1 MLKSLL
7 LPYGFKKIGW
17 VIFIPTFLLGSWL
30 FFSGFDADSVF
41 AFFNL
46 PTRTGPDSFTSNA
59 DHWLNNIAL
68 IGICLGGIFV
78 ACSKERVEDEMIGRI
93 RLNALLIAL
102 YVNYAVLIVAA
113 LLVYDLGFLNVMAC
127 MIVGVLL
134 LFLLIYR
141 ITLWRFRKSSGHE
154 E

>member
-1 MLKSLL
+1 MLKSFL

-17 VIFIPTFLLGSWL
+17 VIFVPTFLLGVGL
-30 FFSGFDADSVF
+30 FFSGFDAGTVF
-41 AFFNL
+41 AFFHL
-46 PTRTGPDSFTSNA
+46 STHTGPDSFTSNA

-93 RLNALLIAL
+93 RLNALLTAL
-102 YVNYAVLIVAA
+102 YVNYAVLIIAA
-113 LLVYDLGFLNVMAC
+113 LLVYDLRFLNVMAC
-127 MIVGVLL
+127 MIVGVVL

-141 ITLWRFRKSSGHE
+141 VALWRFRKSPVHE